1 MQRNATKART
11 ASPPFLRRTSTSKS
25 PDIHI
30 TSESIAADLVAFR
43 KQGGRIEVLGNTP
56 LRANVTAFRS
66 RGTVQRKQ
74 AAAKTTA
81 KTAVKA

>member
-11 ASPPFLRRTSTSKS
+11 PSSPPLRRTSTGKN
-25 PDIHI
+25 PGLHI
-30 TSESIAADLVAFR
+30 TSESIAADLAAFR

-66 RGTVQRKQ
+66 KGAVQQK
-74 AAAKTTA
+74 
-81 KTAVKA
+81 